1 MTTFRELEAFV
12 AVVDMGS
19 FEKAARSLETS
30 QSAISRLIGEFEEG
44 FKNPLFNRAHRSAYL
59 TIQGKEVLRQ
69 ARALL
74 RQRANL
80 TERFANPELMAS
92 TLRLGVTELA
102 AITWLGPFVAEL
114 KARHPRI
121 RLDLKVDSSPSLHAQ
136 MRDGRLDVAVVMDST
151 SSTGM
156 VRIPMGSATFGW
168 FGAPALALPASLRLS
183 EFERQTLL
191 IQGGPGGAGNQVESW
206 LVGKGVKLANTIR
219 SDSLAALTGI
229 CVAGL
234 GVASLPR
241 AIAAD
246 AVGAGLLREIRIS
259 LGAPRMRYVLLSRI
273 DSLTGFQRGVAE
285 IAKRNCDFD
294 RAMILRPGQA

>member
-1 MTTFRELEAFV
+1 
-12 AVVDMGS
+12 MGS
-19 FEKAARSLETS
+19 FEKAARSLDTS
-30 QSAISRLIGEFEEG
+30 QSAISRLIGEFEQG
-44 FKNPLFNRAHRSAYL
+44 FKYPLFNRQHRSAYL
-59 TIQGKEVLRQ
+59 TVQGKEVLRQ

-80 TERFANPELMAS
+80 AERFANPELMAS

-102 AITWLGPFVAEL
+102 AITWLGSFVAEL
-114 KARHPRI
+114 KVRHPQM
-121 RLDLKVDSSPSLHAQ
+121 RLDLKVDSSSSLHAQ
-136 MRDGRLDVAVVMDST
+136 MRDGQLDAAVVMDSV

-156 VRIPMGSATFGW
+156 VRIPMGSAAFGW
-168 FGAPALALPASLRLS
+168 FCASTLALPASLKLS

-191 IQGGPGGAGNQVESW
+191 IQGGSGGAGNQVESW
-206 LVGKGVKLANTIR
+206 LVGKGVKPANTIR

-246 AVGAGLLREIRIS
+246 AVGTGLLREVRIS
-259 LGAPRMRYVLLSRI
+259 LGAPRVKYVLLSRI
-273 DSLTGFQRGVAE
+273 DSLTGQQRDVAE

-294 RAMILRPGQA
+294 RAMIPQPEQSARRLSC